1 MQVIFAKAARVLAP
15 FYVGGAPVVSYL
27 LLGWTAPT
35 WGLLALAVIFLA
47 SWPWLRAQW
56 LTKIER
62 PALRRQALQD
72 AVTMSG
78 VLFLRSFALD
88 RPWAGLQDFVL
99 GIIEKHNANYAQLR
113 AAVAIGDEDKHGIA
127 KVETTTEGW
136 KERLRALSENV
147 DAIVMVPV
155 DPTGKDESGVLY
167 EIIHTMSGH
176 AEKTIYVM
184 PPLAIWERHM
194 TGTDLAD
201 RLPELWADTM
211 RRLANMAPRL
221 ALPPYDP
228 AGCFWRLRGEPWRFP
243 FSDDGGREVLFKV
256 LDHQRVA
263 HAVFRAKYDPEGYR
277 ADEARRM
284 RERLAGGKPLPPGLD
299 DRLL

>member
-1 MQVIFAKAARVLAP
+1 MH
-15 FYVGGAPVVSYL
+15 YN
-27 LLGWTAPT
+27 
-35 WGLLALAVIFLA
+35 
-47 SWPWLRAQW
+47 
-56 LTKIER
+56 
-62 PALRRQALQD
+62 
-72 AVTMSG
+72 
-78 VLFLRSFALD
+78 LRSA
-88 RPWAGLQDFVL
+88 RHWHSQW
-99 GIIEKHNANYAQLR
+99 HR
-113 AAVAIGDEDKHGIA
+113 
-127 KVETTTEGW
+127 
-136 KERLRALSENV
+136 
-147 DAIVMVPV
+147 
-155 DPTGKDESGVLY
+155 TGKDESGVLY

-194 TGTDLAD
+194 TGTDLAG

-228 AGCFWRLRGEPWRFP
+228 AGCFWRLRCEPSRFP

>member
-1 MQVIFAKAARVLAP
+1 MFCPHPQPLIGLYRISARLNAAWGCLSNVEVERSRGVFGGCWP
-15 FYVGGAPVVSYL
+15 SSVG
-27 LLGWTAPT
+27 
-35 WGLLALAVIFLA
+35 
-47 SWPWLRAQW
+47 
-56 LTKIER
+56 
-62 PALRRQALQD
+62 
-72 AVTMSG
+72 
-78 VLFLRSFALD
+78 
-88 RPWAGLQDFVL
+88 AG
-99 GIIEKHNANYAQLR
+99 
-113 AAVAIGDEDKHGIA
+113 KHGLRGRR
-127 KVETTTEGW
+127 TNPRP
-136 KERLRALSENV
+136 ERVSC
-147 DAIVMVPV
+147 
-155 DPTGKDESGVLY
+155 GG
-167 EIIHTMSGH
+167 
-176 AEKTIYVM
+176 
-184 PPLAIWERHM
+184 LA
-194 TGTDLAD
+194 G

-228 AGCFWRLRGEPWRFP
+228 AGCFWRLRGEPSRFP